1 MSENQT
7 KTATMTKKAIAIKT
21 VKTMNRRKK
30 VPARK
35 AFIEAIM
42 EKAGL
47 SKAGAATYYQNIVSG
62 KWS

>member
-1 MSENQT
+1 MSETTNT
-7 KTATMTKKAIAIKT
+7 TLSKKAIAIKV
-21 VKTMNRRKK
+21 VKTMKRRKN